1 MKKYYKIGE
10 ISKLYSISP
19 DSLRYYEDLG
29 ILKPKRDVNGYR
41 MYSINDI
48 WTLNILRELRTIG
61 FSMEQIKEHLLS
73 YDLKSTLGLF
83 SDAIDVIDK
92 KTAELSALRAQL
104 SERIDEIKRHQSS
117 DKPKNKITVQYYPE
131 RHVLKLS
138 EDVYRDDEIDFVI
151 KKLQSEY
158 EDQLYIIGYGD
169 IGSTIPLE
177 ELQEGRYGHF
187 DSAFYIVDPE
197 EEYDDVLPSGSYLSM
212 IVGGSYA
219 QMAFYWEQLLSYAR
233 SHDLEPVGKAI
244 ELYLID
250 NHDTSDEDEYV
261 TQIQIRINGEERT
274 L

>member
-104 SERIDEIKRHQSS
+104 SERIDEIKWHQAS
-117 DKPKNKITVQYYPE
+117 DKPKNKIPVQYYPE

-177 ELQEGRYGHF
+177 ELQKGRYGHF

-261 TQIQIRINGEERT
+261 TQIQIRINGEERP

>member
-1 MKKYYKIGE
+1 
-10 ISKLYSISP
+10 
-19 DSLRYYEDLG
+19 
-29 ILKPKRDVNGYR
+29 

-177 ELQEGRYGHF
+177 ELQEGRYGPVSYTHLIF
-187 DSAFYIVDPE
+187 QLTGWSRQSISSPAATAARYLRYILAASSMDSMFIRSFSVWAT
-197 EEYDDVLPSGSYLSM
+197 LGS
-212 IVGGSYA
+212 VSYTH
-219 QMAFYWEQLLSYAR
+219 L
-233 SHDLEPVGKAI
+233 
-244 ELYLID
+244 
-250 NHDTSDEDEYV
+250 
-261 TQIQIRINGEERT
+261 
-274 L
+274 

>member
-92 KTAELSALRAQL
+92 KPQSFQL
-104 SERIDEIKRHQSS
+104 S
-117 DKPKNKITVQYYPE
+117 
-131 RHVLKLS
+131 
-138 EDVYRDDEIDFVI
+138 
-151 KKLQSEY
+151 
-158 EDQLYIIGYGD
+158 
-169 IGSTIPLE
+169 
-177 ELQEGRYGHF
+177 GRSF
-187 DSAFYIVDPE
+187 
-197 EEYDDVLPSGSYLSM
+197 PSG
-212 IVGGSYA
+212 
-219 QMAFYWEQLLSYAR
+219 
-233 SHDLEPVGKAI
+233 
-244 ELYLID
+244 
-250 NHDTSDEDEYV
+250 
-261 TQIQIRINGEERT
+261 
-274 L
+274 